1 MHLSQQAAGFGRKF
15 PVEAFR
21 YEISAGIVFIM
32 LDGEC
37 RQWDE
42 VDAVSVFESGMV
54 AVTHRHA
61 HDVGNATVVSRSRSH
76 PQNIV
81 VAPLYVDIVVGAE
94 LVHNDFS
101 TGSPVENIAHDM
113 EGIDYKPLY
122 KIANGADTLVGP
134 TGGNDS
140 GNDSVDIGLLVR
152 VDLRLVQQLLQ
163 DIRKFGRKR
172 FADFRSGIFRRY
184 VLAHTYQLVHGNA
197 IPVDHIFFFFLDK
210 FEFLFGI
217 IDEGTQL
224 FHFAFAQ
231 SLSENFFD
239 FAAYRSRCIFQ
250 HMEECLVFSVQVGQE
265 VFCTFGQIENG
276 FEVDDL
282 GARIGYGRELRR

>member
-1 MHLSQQAAGFGRKF
+1 M
-15 PVEAFR
+15 
-21 YEISAGIVFIM
+21 
-32 LDGEC
+32 
-37 RQWDE
+37 
-42 VDAVSVFESGMV
+42 
-54 AVTHRHA
+54 
-61 HDVGNATVVSRSRSH
+61 
-76 PQNIV
+76 
-81 VAPLYVDIVVGAE
+81 YVDIVVGAE
-94 LVHNDFS
+94 LVHNDFG

-265 VFCTFGQIENG
+265 VFRTFGQIENG